1 MIEPTGRPLP
11 TLGPAV
17 AVPPPLLSV
26 RDLEVEFRL
35 REQGTVRAVRGVSFD
50 VPAGGT
56 VALVGESGSGKS
68 VIAQAVLGILAKSAH
83 ITGGQILF
91 ADPERGFGEPPL
103 DLARLRPDS
112 ASYRALRGGRISII
126 FQEPMTSLS
135 PLHTVGDQIVEALRL
150 HRRDCS
156 RADARKVVREMLAL
170 VRFPDPATALDTYP
184 FQLSGGLRQRAM
196 IAMAL
201 VCRPALL
208 VADEPT
214 TALDV
219 IVQARTLKL
228 MRDLQS
234 ELHMALLLITHD
246 LGVVASLA
254 DEVVVVYH
262 GRLMERGAIGDLF
275 RDPRHPYLKAL
286 MRAVPRMG
294 MDRGE
299 RLTPV
304 RSIDVRGEGS
314 PLAGRGGET
323 GAETSEPRAAGLPLL
338 QLEHVSKQYAPRGR
352 FRFARRLVRLVR
364 LARIARLARGRAG
377 GASGEGA
384 GFEAETAGDGGSP
397 PGAAS
402 APDAPGSRPAPDEP
416 RRAVDRVSF
425 KVDRGECLGLVGESG
440 CGKTTVSKMIMRA
453 VDPDEGTIVFDDNG
467 TLVRLDRLRDREL
480 VRFRPRIQL
489 VFQDPVSSLDPRMT
503 VFDIV
508 SEPLII
514 HGIGDHASRVAKVKG
529 LMSLTG
535 LDPRW
540 LGRYPHS
547 FSGGQRQRIGIAR
560 ALALEPELLICDE
573 PVSALDVSVQAQVLN
588 LLKDLQRELGLTYVF
603 ISHNL
608 AVVDYMADRIAV
620 MCAGRLVEVASRE
633 ILFERPVHP
642 YTRALLAAVPQA
654 EIEHRLDLDALMGG
668 EASDPSRWPAPFAER
683 GAEAPELVDVGA
695 GHEVRAWPGPLL
707 EALA

>member
-1 MIEPTGRPLP
+1 MDEPALRETVMPGTER
-11 TLGPAV
+11 A
-17 AVPPPLLSV
+17 AARPLLSV

-35 REQGTVRAVRGVSFD
+35 REQGTVRAVKGVSFD

-68 VIAQAVLGILAKSAH
+68 VIAQAVLGILPKSAH
-83 ITGGQILF
+83 VTGGHILF
-91 ADPERGFGEPPL
+91 ADPERGPGEPPL
-103 DLARLRPDS
+103 DLARLNPDAS
-112 ASYRALRGGRISII
+112 AYRALRGGRISII

-156 RADARKVVREMLAL
+156 RSEAREVVREMLDL
-170 VRFPDPATALDTYP
+170 VRFPDPLAALDTYP

-286 MRAVPRMG
+286 MRAVPRVG
-294 MDRGE
+294 MDRDE

-314 PLAGRGGET
+314 PLAGRDGGAIA
-323 GAETSEPRAAGLPLL
+323 GDSTSRAADFPLL
-338 QLEHVSKQYAPRGR
+338 QLEHVSKQYAPRDR
-352 FRFARRLVRLVR
+352 FRFLRRV
-364 LARIARLARGRAG
+364 ARLARSPDGSSNAG
-377 GASGEGA
+377 AEGGESEAA
-384 GFEAETAGDGGSP
+384 GNGGSP
-397 PGAAS
+397 EREADAAVPDGARA
-402 APDAPGSRPAPDEP
+402 APGGRQ
-416 RRAVDRVSF
+416 RAVDRVSF
-425 KVDRGECLGLVGESG
+425 RVDRGECLGLVGESG

-453 VDPDEGTIVFDDNG
+453 VDPDEGAIVFDDHG
-467 TLVRLDRLRDREL
+467 ALVRLDRLRDREL
-480 VRFRPRIQL
+480 IRFRPRIQL
-489 VFQDPVSSLDPRMT
+489 VFQDPFSSLDPRMT

-508 SEPLII
+508 SEPLVI

-588 LLKDLQRELGLTYVF
+588 LLKDLQRELGLTYLF

-620 MCAGRLVEVASRE
+620 MCAGRLVEVAPRE

-642 YTRALLAAVPQA
+642 YTRALLAAVPRA
-654 EIEHRLDLDALMGG
+654 ELEHRLDLDALMSG
-668 EASDPSRWPAPFAER
+668 EASDPARWPAPFADR
-683 GAEAPELVDVGA
+683 GADEPDLVDVGA
-695 GHEVRAWPGPLL
+695 GHQVRAWPGPLL
-707 EALA
+707 EALT

>member
-1 MIEPTGRPLP
+1 MDEPILREAVRPGSGRA
-11 TLGPAV
+11 PAR
-17 AVPPPLLSV
+17 PLLSI

-35 REQGTVRAVRGVSFD
+35 REQGTVRAVKGVSFD

-68 VIAQAVLGILAKSAH
+68 VIAQAVLGILPKSAH
-83 ITGGQILF
+83 VTGGQILF
-91 ADPERGFGEPPL
+91 SDPERGFGEPPL
-103 DLARLRPDS
+103 DLARLNPDAS
-112 ASYRALRGGRISII
+112 AYRALRGGRISII

-156 RADARKVVREMLAL
+156 RSEAREIVREMLDL
-170 VRFPDPATALDTYP
+170 VRFPEPAAALDTYP

-314 PLAGRGGET
+314 PLAGRDGSASAGDS
-323 GAETSEPRAAGLPLL
+323 TSRAADFPLL
-338 QLEHVSKQYAPRGR
+338 QLEHVSKQYAPRDR
-352 FRFARRLVRLVR
+352 FRFLRRV
-364 LARIARLARGRAG
+364 ARLIR
-377 GASGEGA
+377 
-384 GFEAETAGDGGSP
+384 DPGGSLNAGTGRREAKAARDAGSP
-397 PGAAS
+397 YREAGAAV
-402 APDAPGSRPAPDEP
+402 PAGARAAR

-425 KVDRGECLGLVGESG
+425 RVDRRECLGLVGESG

-453 VDPDEGTIVFDDNG
+453 VDPDEGAIVFDNDG
-467 TLVRLDRLRDREL
+467 TPVRLDRLLDREL
-480 VRFRPRIQL
+480 IRFRPRIQL
-489 VFQDPVSSLDPRMT
+489 VFQDPFSSLDPRMT

-508 SEPLII
+508 SEPLVI

-588 LLKDLQRELGLTYVF
+588 LLKDLQRELGLTYLF

-620 MCAGRLVEVASRE
+620 MCAGRLVEVAPRE

-642 YTRALLAAVPQA
+642 YTRALLAAVPRA
-654 EIEHRLDLDALMGG
+654 ELAHRLDLDALMGG
-668 EASDPSRWPAPFAER
+668 EASDPSRWSTPFADR
-683 GAEAPELVDVGA
+683 DAEAPDLVDVGA
-695 GHEVRAWPGPLL
+695 GHQVRAWPGPLL
-707 EALA
+707 EALT

>member
-1 MIEPTGRPLP
+1 M
-11 TLGPAV
+11 
-17 AVPPPLLSV
+17 PPPLLSV

>member
-1 MIEPTGRPLP
+1 MDEAVLRETVRPG
-11 TLGPAV
+11 TERAGA
-17 AVPPPLLSV
+17 PPLLSV

-35 REQGTVRAVRGVSFD
+35 REQGTVRAVKGVSFD

-68 VIAQAVLGILAKSAH
+68 VIAQAVLGILPKSAH
-83 ITGGQILF
+83 VTGGHILF

-103 DLARLRPDS
+103 DLARLDPDAS
-112 ASYRALRGGRISII
+112 AYRALRGGRISII

-156 RADARKVVREMLAL
+156 RSEAREVVREMLDL
-170 VRFPDPATALDTYP
+170 VRFPDPAAALDTYP

-294 MDRGE
+294 MDRDE

-314 PLAGRGGET
+314 PLAGRDGDALAGD
-323 GAETSEPRAAGLPLL
+323 SPSRAADFPLL
-338 QLEHVSKQYAPRGR
+338 QLEHVSKQYAPRDR
-352 FRFARRLVRLVR
+352 FRFLSRV
-364 LARIARLARGRAG
+364 ARLTRGADGSSNTRTG
-377 GASGEGA
+377 GR
-384 GFEAETAGDGGSP
+384 EAEAAGNGGSP
-397 PGAAS
+397 
-402 APDAPGSRPAPDEP
+402 
-416 RRAVDRVSF
+416 
-425 KVDRGECLGLVGESG
+425 
-440 CGKTTVSKMIMRA
+440 
-453 VDPDEGTIVFDDNG
+453 
-467 TLVRLDRLRDREL
+467 DRE
-480 VRFRPRIQL
+480 
-489 VFQDPVSSLDPRMT
+489 
-503 VFDIV
+503 
-508 SEPLII
+508 
-514 HGIGDHASRVAKVKG
+514 
-529 LMSLTG
+529 
-535 LDPRW
+535 
-540 LGRYPHS
+540 
-547 FSGGQRQRIGIAR
+547 
-560 ALALEPELLICDE
+560 
-573 PVSALDVSVQAQVLN
+573 
-588 LLKDLQRELGLTYVF
+588 
-603 ISHNL
+603 
-608 AVVDYMADRIAV
+608 AD
-620 MCAGRLVEVASRE
+620 
-633 ILFERPVHP
+633 
-642 YTRALLAAVPQA
+642 AAVPA
-654 EIEHRLDLDALMGG
+654 GARAAPAAGSG
-668 EASDPSRWPAPFAER
+668 PST
-683 GAEAPELVDVGA
+683 G
-695 GHEVRAWPGPLL
+695 
-707 EALA
+707 

>member
-1 MIEPTGRPLP
+1 MDEPALRETVMPGTER
-11 TLGPAV
+11 A
-17 AVPPPLLSV
+17 AARPLLSV

-35 REQGTVRAVRGVSFD
+35 REQGTVRAVKGVSFD

-68 VIAQAVLGILAKSAH
+68 VIAQAVLGILPKSAH
-83 ITGGQILF
+83 VTGGHILF
-91 ADPERGFGEPPL
+91 ADPERGPGEPPL
-103 DLARLRPDS
+103 DLARLNPDAS
-112 ASYRALRGGRISII
+112 AYRALRGGRISII

-150 HRRDCS
+150 HRRDCPRS
-156 RADARKVVREMLAL
+156 EAREVVREMLDL
-170 VRFPDPATALDTYP
+170 VRFPDPLAALDTYP

-286 MRAVPRMG
+286 MRAVPRVG
-294 MDRGE
+294 MDRDE

-314 PLAGRGGET
+314 PLAGRDGGAIA
-323 GAETSEPRAAGLPLL
+323 GDSTSRAADFPLL
-338 QLEHVSKQYAPRGR
+338 QLEHVSKQYAPRDR
-352 FRFARRLVRLVR
+352 FRFLRRV
-364 LARIARLARGRAG
+364 ARLARSPDGSSNAG
-377 GASGEGA
+377 AERGESEAA
-384 GFEAETAGDGGSP
+384 GNGGSP
-397 PGAAS
+397 EREADAAVPDGARA
-402 APDAPGSRPAPDEP
+402 APGGRQ
-416 RRAVDRVSF
+416 RAVDRVSF
-425 KVDRGECLGLVGESG
+425 RVDRGECLGLVGESG

-453 VDPDEGTIVFDDNG
+453 VDPDEGAIVFDDHG
-467 TLVRLDRLRDREL
+467 ALVRLDRLRDREL
-480 VRFRPRIQL
+480 IRFRPRIQL
-489 VFQDPVSSLDPRMT
+489 VFQDPFSSLDPRMT

-508 SEPLII
+508 SEPLVI

-588 LLKDLQRELGLTYVF
+588 LLKDLQRELGLTYLF

-620 MCAGRLVEVASRE
+620 MCAGRLVEVAPRE

-642 YTRALLAAVPQA
+642 YTRALLAAVPRA
-654 EIEHRLDLDALMGG
+654 ELEHRLDLDALMSG
-668 EASDPSRWPAPFAER
+668 EASDPARWPAPFADR
-683 GAEAPELVDVGA
+683 GADEPDLVDVGA
-695 GHEVRAWPGPLL
+695 GHQVRAWPGPLL
-707 EALA
+707 EALT